1 MKCILCGKEFNGNN
15 TKVAPV
21 CSNAC
26 AHILEYW
33 LEIMADTD
41 KRIIIADNRC
51 YRLRAEYDTNAGFR
65 GFSGTRFYIRL
76 DDGTE
81 ITTTNLWSIGKIP
94 EVFQKELPNNARFI
108 KPEAGKKYIVIYKNN
123 GLQK

>member
-15 TKVAPV
+15 IKVAPV

-26 AHILEYW
+26 AHTLEYW
-33 LEIMADTD
+33 LEIMVDMD

-65 GFSGTRFYIRL
+65 GFSGARFYIRL
-76 DDGTE
+76 NDGTE

-94 EVFQKELPNNARFI
+94 EVFRKERSHKAECI
-108 KPEAGKKYIVIYKNN
+108 KIDVGK
-123 GLQK
+123 

>member
-15 TKVAPV
+15 IKVAPV

-26 AHILEYW
+26 AHTLEYW
-33 LEIMADTD
+33 LEIMVDMD

-65 GFSGTRFYIRL
+65 GFSGARFYIRL